1 MPRANPPEDRGAI
14 YFCDPYSPWQRGRN
28 ENISG
33 LIRQSLPK
41 GTDLSVYSQEHLDA
55 IAYELNMRPRK
66 RFDFMFDQSHEG
78 GNGEAA

>member
-1 MPRANPPEDRGAI
+1 MPRANHPEDRGAI
-14 YFCDPYSPWQRGRN
+14 YFCDQRGRN

-33 LIRQSLPK
+33 LIRQNLPK
-41 GTDLSVYSQEHLDA
+41 GTDLLVYSQEHLDA

-66 RFDFMFDQSHEG
+66 RFVFMFDQSHEG